1 MTPRASKKE
10 LIALYLR
17 FRSLLD
23 GLKDLPDAAA
33 MTPELDTLLAVIG
46 TAWQAD
52 KPLAVRKLLIREEL
66 GSPATIHKRI
76 HQLKDAGFVSFDTL
90 TSSETKTQSPNK
102 TPQPPNDA
110 LSGIYLCVANRRSEF
125 SYLVVQTA

>member
-1 MTPRASKKE
+1 MTPRTPKKE

-23 GLKDLPDAAA
+23 SLKDLPSAAA

-46 TAWQAD
+46 NAWQAG
-52 KPLAVRKLLIREEL
+52 KPYPVRKLLILEEL

-76 HQLKDAGFVSFDTL
+76 HQLKDAGFVNFETL
-90 TSSETKTQSPNK
+90 ERDSR
-102 TPQPPNDA
+102 
-110 LSGIYLCVANRRSEF
+110 VR
-125 SYLVVQTA
+125 LVVPTEQALRHFAEHAKVIQQAAK

>member
-1 MTPRASKKE
+1 MTPRAPKKE

-17 FRSLLD
+17 FRTLLD
-23 GLKDLPDAAA
+23 SINGLPDASAI
-33 MTPELDTLLAVIG
+33 TPELETLLAVIG

-76 HQLKDAGFVSFDTL
+76 HLLKDAGFVSFEGQEGD
-90 TSSETKTQSPNK
+90 SR
-102 TPQPPNDA
+102 
-110 LSGIYLCVANRRSEF
+110 VR
-125 SYLVVQTA
+125 LVVPTEQALRYFAEHAKVIQQAAK

>member
-1 MTPRASKKE
+1 MTPRAPKKE

-17 FRSLLD
+17 FRTLLD

-33 MTPELDTLLAVIG
+33 MKPELDTLLAVIG
-46 TAWQAD
+46 TAWQGD

-76 HQLKDAGFVSFDTL
+76 HQLKDAGFVSFEGQEGD
-90 TSSETKTQSPNK
+90 SR
-102 TPQPPNDA
+102 
-110 LSGIYLCVANRRSEF
+110 VR
-125 SYLVVQTA
+125 LVVPTEKALRYFAEHAKVIQQAAK

>member
-1 MTPRASKKE
+1 MTSRAPKKE

-17 FRSLLD
+17 FRTLLD

-76 HQLKDAGFVSFDTL
+76 HQLKDAGFVSFEGQAGD
-90 TSSETKTQSPNK
+90 SR
-102 TPQPPNDA
+102 
-110 LSGIYLCVANRRSEF
+110 VR
-125 SYLVVQTA
+125 LVVPTEQALRYFAEHAKVIQQAAK